1 MESDMDNQHKK
12 ISGYRDLS
20 QEEINAMNGV
30 KHLEAQFN
38 GLIDHLKA
46 MPGID
51 QRQVAIAA
59 TQGEDA
65 FMRAVRAIAQ
75 PARKVSQYVPT
86 PAA

>member
-1 MESDMDNQHKK
+1 MDNQHQK

-38 GLIDHLKA
+38 GLIDYLKQL
-46 MPGID
+46 PGAD
-51 QRQVAIAA
+51 QRQVDIAA

-65 FMRAVRAIAQ
+65 FMRAVRAIAK
-75 PARKVSQYVPT
+75 PERKVSQYVPT
-86 PAA
+86 EPVPV